1 MCIASFDVYKLAAA
15 NLVALVHMLN
25 LTECFFLPSI
35 PGIALHV
42 TCGGDDSGF
51 GRDIQHNY

>member
-25 LTECFFLPSI
+25 LTEFFFFLPSI

-51 GRDIQHNY
+51 GI